1 MLILMMTVAPV
12 HLAMAVAIDPVA
24 MLPTIRPMIPITP
37 GATRQVQQGHQ
48 HAQAEQ
54 RHTAR
59 IFHYIAP
66 V

>member
-1 MLILMMTVAPV
+1 MLILMMTIAPV

-24 MLPTIRPMIPITP
+24 VLPTIRSMIPIAPST
-37 GATRQVQQGHQ
+37 TRQVEEGNQ

-59 IFHYIAP
+59 IFHCIAP